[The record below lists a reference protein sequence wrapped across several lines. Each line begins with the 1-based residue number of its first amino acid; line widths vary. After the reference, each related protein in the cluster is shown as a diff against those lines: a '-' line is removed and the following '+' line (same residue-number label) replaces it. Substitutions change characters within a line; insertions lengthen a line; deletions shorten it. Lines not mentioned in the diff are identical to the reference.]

1 MTIPPFPVTRRGL
14 LKAGAAVAA
23 ATTLAPPQTA
33 SAAATTL
40 APARAASAAEGRF
53 ELTAPSTSLIWRKA
67 LYDET
72 VMQSFAI
79 DSAHGHL
86 YTVQLK
92 NGAGSDAAGHLC
104 LTKLDLSGTIL
115 GHMYLMGFGH
125 GVQIGVEPSGSAA
138 YLWTETDGVPNSE
151 GSSRGTRLCRFR
163 FADGQ
168 TLTTSSAALTT
179 YAPIAGATNTTCTI
193 DPSTDRLV
201 MRYRAGGSFRLA
213 AFTLA
218 SVKAGAPQQVYD
230 IAQPGGL
237 GTFQGYAAY
246 GDFVYL
252 LTGDSYD
259 ISPPP
264 GNTYLTCLDLRTGE
278 QVQRARSVAGKSL
291 DFREPEGMGI
301 QLVSGAPRLCLGLAS
316 EPGPRLASIFYKSA
330 FV

>member
-1 MTIPPFPVTRRGL
+1 MPISPFPVTRRGL
-14 LKAGAAVAA
+14 LKLVAA
-23 ATTLAPPQTA
+23 APALA
-33 SAAATTL
+33 S
-40 APARAASAAEGRF
+40 ARAASAAEGRF

-79 DSAHGHL
+79 DNAHGHI

-92 NGAGSDAAGHLC
+92 NGSGSDAAGHLC
-104 LTKLDLSGTIL
+104 LTKLSLAGAVL

-151 GSSRGTRLCRFR
+151 GSSRGSRLCRFK
-163 FADGQ
+163 FVNGQ
-168 TLTTSSAALTT
+168 TLTTSSSALTK
-179 YAPIAGATNTTCTI
+179 YAPVAGATNTTCTI

-201 MRYRAGGSFRLA
+201 TRYWGGSSFRFA
-213 AFTLA
+213 VFTLA

-246 GDFVYL
+246 GDFVYV
-252 LTGDSYD
+252 LTGNSYD

-264 GNTYLTCLDLRTGE
+264 GNTYVTCLDLRTGQ
-278 QVQRARSVAGKSL
+278 QVQRAASVAGKSL
-291 DFREPEGMGI
+291 NYREPEGMGI

-316 EPGPRLASIFYKSA
+316 EPGPRLASIFYKSQLI
-330 FV
+330 

>member
-1 MTIPPFPVTRRGL
+1 MTISPLPVTRRGL
-14 LKAGAAVAA
+14 LKLGAGVA
-23 ATTLAPPQTA
+23 ATTA
-33 SAAATTL
+33 L

-79 DSAHGHL
+79 DNAHGHI
-86 YTVQLK
+86 YTIQVK

-104 LTKLDLSGTIL
+104 VTKLNLSGTIL

-125 GVQIGVEPSGSAA
+125 GVQIGVEPSGSSA
-138 YLWTETDGVPNSE
+138 YLWTETDGVSSD

-163 FADGQ
+163 FVNGQ
-168 TLTTSSAALTT
+168 TLTTSSSALTK
-179 YAPIAGATNTTCTI
+179 YSPVAGATNTTCTI
-193 DPSTDRLV
+193 DPSTGRLV
-201 MRYRAGGSFRLA
+201 MRYWDGGSFRFA
-213 AFTLA
+213 VFSLA
-218 SVKAGAPQQVYD
+218 SVKAGSPQMLHD

-246 GDFVYL
+246 GNFVYI
-252 LTGDSYD
+252 LTGNSYD

-264 GNTYLTCLDLRTGE
+264 GNTYLTCLDLRTGD

-291 DFREPEGMGI
+291 NFREPEGMGI
-301 QLVSGAPRLCLGLAS
+301 QIVSGAPRLCLGLAS
-316 EPGPRLASIFYKSA
+316 EPGPRLASIFYKTELI
-330 FV
+330 